1 MSTEERFDK
10 LEARISLVEEKVYDR
25 DTKSLQD
32 KYELK
37 ELITKAV
44 AEGNEKILSII
55 NKHEERIVALEKQD
69 GEKAK
74 AVIKAIFATS
84 LSWLIMGILTNLPSI
99 LGIIGK

>member
-1 MSTEERFDK
+1 MTTEERFDK
-10 LEARISLVEEKVYDR
+10 LEARISLVEEKVYDC

-99 LGIIGK
+99 LGIVGK

>member
-1 MSTEERFDK
+1 MSTEERFEK
-10 LEARISLVEEKVYDR
+10 LEQRVDIVEKAVWNSD
-25 DTKSLQD
+25 KSQLEN

-44 AEGNEKILSII
+44 AEGNEKILSIL

-84 LSWLIMGILTNLPSI
+84 LSWLVMGILTNLPA
-99 LGIIGK
+99 IISK